1 MPCARLGIL
10 TDPSQMRE
18 FLIAD
23 WNRRLFR
30 RSLLMLVCLV
40 GIGSAASSQTPLG
53 NGTSQPNTP
62 PKPGEIPAVSLGSP
76 TTGQTKPA
84 SPAQTSTTSPATTP
98 SLANSNLKLGAGDL
112 VEINVFGVPEL
123 ATKTRISESGDIY
136 LPLID
141 YVHIA
146 DLTADEAQELIQKR
160 LEDGGFVKEPHVTIF
175 IDESASQAIIML
187 GEINRP
193 GPYPAIGERRLFDLI
208 AAAGGLTDRAGRA
221 VTIEHRDDSDKQTIL
236 QLPANLADDTKDN
249 VPVYAGDTIIFS
261 RAGVIYVVG
270 DVGHPSGFLIQDDT
284 VTVLKALALAGGS
297 TKTSALNKTRIL
309 RQTPGG
315 GIQEIPIP
323 LKKILYAKSPDIPMT
338 KGDVLFI
345 PGSAAKAAAYQT
357 ASVAMSLTTALAIVA
372 IQ

>member
-1 MPCARLGIL
+1 MAG
-10 TDPSQMRE
+10 
-18 FLIAD
+18 
-23 WNRRLFR
+23 WNRRLLR
-30 RSLLMLVCLV
+30 VSLLFLVCVLV
-40 GIGSAASSQTPLG
+40 VCLDGMVLAASAQTPIG
-53 NGTSQPNTP
+53 AGTSQPNTP
-62 PKPGEIPAVSLGSP
+62 PKPGEIPPVPLSSA
-76 TTGQTKPA
+76 TTGQSTPG
-84 SPAQTSTTSPATTP
+84 SPAQDSSASRATTP
-98 SLANSNLKLGAGDL
+98 PPANPNLKLGTGDL

-123 ATKTRISESGDIY
+123 TTRTRISESGDIY

-146 DLTADEAQELIQKR
+146 DLTVEEAQELIQKR
-160 LEDGGFVKEPHVTIF
+160 LEDGGFVREPHVTIF
-175 IDESASQAIIML
+175 VDESTSQAIIML
-187 GEINRP
+187 GEVVRP
-193 GPYPAIGERRLFDLI
+193 GPYPAIGDRRLFDLI
-208 AAAGGLTDRAGRA
+208 SAAGGLTDRAGRA
-221 VTIEHRDDSDKQTIL
+221 VTIEHRDDPDKQTIL
-236 QLPANLADDTKDN
+236 QLPSNLADDTKDN
-249 VPVYAGDTIIFS
+249 VPVYPGDTIIFS

-345 PGSAAKAAAYQT
+345 PGSAGKAAAYQT
-357 ASVAMSLTTALAIVA
+357 AQIAMSLTTALAIVA